1 LFFFRFSRIRSIVAL
16 LAIKRYKCR
25 QRSIEIAKNGT
36 KEITIVPT
44 AIQNKTCKAY
54 SSLET
59 FTIIMAFIA

>member
-25 QRSIEIAKNGT
+25 QRSIEIATNGT
-36 KEITIVPT
+36 KEITIAPT
-44 AIQNKTCKAY
+44 AIQNKTGKVY